1 MKALIGSTG
10 FIGRNLTS
18 QIDFEEKYNSKN
30 IASISGKSFELI
42 ICAGAPGSMFFAN
55 RFPKSDKKSI
65 NFLLE
70 NLSKVKTKTFV
81 LISSIAV
88 LDNYESA
95 FNEGKINLNP
105 PTAYGQNRLKLE
117 EFVAKNFDNHLIV
130 RLPSLFGK
138 ELKKNFLY
146 DILNPIPTFL
156 TSKNYH
162 IFVEK
167 INENFMSDIYDFNKK
182 LSVFFLNK
190 KKLLET
196 GNKEKIEIILHKN
209 NLSSYSFFFLKKANF
224 NFIIYKIYLLIWI
237 FVCKTS

>member
-1 MKALIGSTG
+1 
-10 FIGRNLTS
+10 
-18 QIDFEEKYNSKN
+18 
-30 IASISGKSFELI
+30 
-42 ICAGAPGSMFFAN
+42 MFFAN

-138 ELKKNFLY
+138 ELKKELSLRYFESNIT
-146 DILNPIPTFL
+146 ILN
-156 TSKNYH
+156 
-162 IFVEK
+162 EQ
-167 INENFMSDIYDFNKK
+167 K
-182 LSVFFLNK
+182 LSYF
-190 KKLLET
+190 
-196 GNKEKIEIILHKN
+196 
-209 NLSSYSFFFLKKANF
+209 
-224 NFIIYKIYLLIWI
+224 
-237 FVCKTS
+237 C